1 MQASRAEHAKHAA
14 TTLGYQRK
22 LVHVLGW
29 PVLPRLVASIC
40 RGVPLSAAAVLGAV
54 GTVEQ
59 RVQLNRGVGQPA
71 AGGNAAVGNG
81 RGGKGGEW
89 EELRYVLSEAVGTGK
104 GQDIHTC
111 VSDR

>member
-1 MQASRAEHAKHAA
+1 M
-14 TTLGYQRK
+14 
-22 LVHVLGW
+22 
-29 PVLPRLVASIC
+29 C

-59 RVQLNRGVGQPA
+59 RVQLSRGLGS
-71 AGGNAAVGNG
+71 GGGGKRGGGEWARG
-81 RGGKGGEW
+81 RGEGGW

-104 GQDIHTC
+104 GQDVHTC

>member
-1 MQASRAEHAKHAA
+1 M
-14 TTLGYQRK
+14 Y
-22 LVHVLGW
+22 
-29 PVLPRLVASIC
+29 

-59 RVQLNRGVGQPA
+59 RVQLSRGLGS
-71 AGGNAAVGNG
+71 
-81 RGGKGGEW
+81 RGGGKRGGGEWARGGGGRW

-104 GQDIHTC
+104 GQDVHTC